1 VPPSAD
7 VTRSERLFA
16 MAEVLRSR
24 RTGITVAQLADRFG
38 VSERTVHRDLDAL
51 RGAHMPVHGERGRG
65 GGLVLDRGYEMPPV
79 NFSAREAAVV
89 LLLGRWALEL
99 RTIPFDAPLRTA
111 LDKIRSALPVA
122 AQRELGRLDEKLQF
136 LGVPSH
142 DVAPAV
148 RRAVERAVFEG
159 ATLEITYVDRKSVQ
173 TTRVVRVEAIFVE
186 RTDTRLAV
194 HDVAA
199 GERRELRLAGIV
211 AARVTS

>member
-1 VPPSAD
+1 
-7 VTRSERLFA
+7 

-24 RTGITVAQLADRFG
+24 RTGITVSQLAERFG

-65 GGLVLDRGYEMPPV
+65 GGLVLDRGYDLPPV
-79 NFSAREAAVV
+79 NFTAREAAVV

-99 RTIPFDAPLRTA
+99 RTMPFDAPLRTA
-111 LDKIRSALPVA
+111 LDKLRSALPTA

-136 LGVPSH
+136 LGVPAH

-159 ATLEITYVDRKSVQ
+159 ATIEVTYVDRQSVQ
-173 TTRVVRVEAIFVE
+173 TTRLVRVDAVFVE

-194 HDVAA
+194 QDLTH

-211 AARVTS
+211 SARVTS